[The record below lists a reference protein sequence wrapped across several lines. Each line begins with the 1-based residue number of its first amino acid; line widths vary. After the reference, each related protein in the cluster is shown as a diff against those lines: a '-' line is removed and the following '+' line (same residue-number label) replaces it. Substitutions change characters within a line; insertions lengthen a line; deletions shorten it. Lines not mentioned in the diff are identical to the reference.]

1 LINQD
6 LDTFQEENSNNDL
19 ISNDSAEEVCGRASV
34 DALTNQL
41 VSSIMKE
48 VTKGAAA
55 IKKDKEMR
63 EADADNK
70 YDINVALQFFFNHL
84 LSQD

>member
-1 LINQD
+1 
-6 LDTFQEENSNNDL
+6 
-19 ISNDSAEEVCGRASV
+19 V

-55 IKKDKEMR
+55 IKKDKEIR
-63 EADADNK
+63 ESDADKK
-70 YDINVALQFFFNHL
+70 YKH
-84 LSQD
+84 

>member
-1 LINQD
+1 VFLTIFIFQLNLPMLKQD
-6 LDTFQEENSNNDL
+6 VDTFQEENTNNDL
-19 ISNDSAEEVCGRASV
+19 IANDSAEEVCGRASV

-55 IKKDKEMR
+55 IKKDKELR
-63 EADADNK
+63 ETDADK
-70 YDINVALQFFFNHL
+70 K
-84 LSQD
+84 